1 MSNMAFQYT
10 TSSMK
15 NFPLRQMST
24 HGRQIQTFLLP
35 DGRKLGY
42 AEYGDHDGK
51 PLLYFHG

>member
-1 MSNMAFQYT
+1 
-10 TSSMK
+10 MK
-15 NFPLRQMST
+15 KFPLRQMST